1 MSQNANPFIDASGKK
16 PTCMEM
22 LQLILDG
29 EADGDQEKYFKE
41 HMDRCMPCFKS
52 FHLDMAIKDLVKSKC
67 CGGHVP
73 EDLVEQ
79 IKSQINM
86 KASDVG

>member
-1 MSQNANPFIDASGKK
+1 MSQNSNPFIDASGKK

-29 EADGDQEKYFKE
+29 EADVDQEKYFQE

-52 FHLDMAIKDLVKSKC
+52 FHLDMAIKGLLKSKC
-67 CGGHVP
+67 CGGQVP

-79 IKSQINM
+79 IKSQINI
-86 KASDVG
+86 KATDVG